1 MVYGQFTDENK
12 YEKLTIQHNI
22 QHMKPRITA
31 NEKEN
36 PIIVGL
42 DIGTTK
48 ICVTV
53 GRRSGTNK
61 IELLGVGKAE
71 SAGVNR
77 GVVANI
83 QKTVGSIREAV
94 AIAEGQSN
102 VDIKVVNV
110 GIAGQH
116 IKSIQHRGILTKN
129 DDDEIGRLDVER
141 LISDMYKLVL
151 PPGEEIIHVLP
162 QEFTID
168 NEPGIKEPIGMAG
181 RRMEANFHIISG
193 RVTDIKNIKK
203 CVDNS
208 DLEVSSL
215 VLEPLASSEAV
226 LDEEE
231 KMAGVVLVDIGGGTT
246 DVAIFHEGIIRHTA
260 VIPLGGNI
268 VTEDI
273 RQGCAVLR
281 NQAEQLKVRYG
292 SALADENKDNEVIC
306 VPGIRGRD
314 SKEISVKNLAF
325 IIQARMEEIIEHV
338 YYEIK
343 SSGYED
349 KLIAGI
355 VITGG
360 GAQLKHLVQ
369 LVEYITGI
377 DCRIGYPN
385 EYLAKTDMLNK
396 QSFDEMK
403 SPMYATSIGLL
414 IKGIQTVEEDEAT
427 QQEVVYKSP
436 DRSKVK
442 EITQTANKKESWF
455 TKIISDF
462 IKDDSGI
469 DDDSFIGKK

>member
-1 MVYGQFTDENK
+1 
-12 YEKLTIQHNI
+12 
-22 QHMKPRITA
+22 MKPRLA
-31 NEKEN
+31 ENEREN

-71 SAGVNR
+71 SSGVNR

-94 AIAEGQSN
+94 SIAESQSN

-116 IKSIQHRGILTKN
+116 IKSIQHRGILTKR
-129 DDDEIGRLDVER
+129 DYDEVGRLDVEQ

-181 RRMEANFHIISG
+181 RRVEANFHIISG
-193 RVTDIKNIKK
+193 RVTDIRNIKR

-231 KMAGVVLVDIGGGTT
+231 KTAGVVMVDIGGGTT
-246 DVAIFHEGIIRHTA
+246 DLAIFHEGIIRHTA

-273 RQGCAVLR
+273 NQGCSVLR

-306 VPGIRGRD
+306 VPGIRGREA
-314 SKEISVKNLAF
+314 KEISVKNLAY

-360 GAQLKHLVQ
+360 GAQLRHLVQ
-369 LVEYITGI
+369 FEAYITGI
-377 DCRIGYPN
+377 GCRIGYPN
-385 EYLAKTDMLNK
+385 EYMA
-396 QSFDEMK
+396 
-403 SPMYATSIGLL
+403 
-414 IKGIQTVEEDEAT
+414 
-427 QQEVVYKSP
+427 
-436 DRSKVK
+436 
-442 EITQTANKKESWF
+442 
-455 TKIISDF
+455 
-462 IKDDSGI
+462 
-469 DDDSFIGKK
+469 

>member
-1 MVYGQFTDENK
+1 
-12 YEKLTIQHNI
+12 
-22 QHMKPRITA
+22 MKPRIT
-31 NEKEN
+31 EIEREN
-36 PIIVGL
+36 PIVVGL

-53 GRRSGTNK
+53 GRRSGSNK

-83 QKTVGSIREAV
+83 QKTVFSIREAV
-94 AIAEGQSN
+94 SSAEGQSN
-102 VDIKVVNV
+102 VDIKVVNI

-116 IKSIQHRGILTKN
+116 IKSIQHRGILTKS
-129 DDDEIGRLDVER
+129 DDDEIGRIDVER

-203 CVDNS
+203 CVDNA

-226 LDEEE
+226 LDDEE

-292 SALADENKDNEVIC
+292 SALADENKENEVIC

-314 SKEISVKNLAF
+314 SKEISVKNLAY

-396 QSFDEMK
+396 QTFEEMK

-414 IKGIQTVEEDEAT
+414 IKGIQVIEDEEAAH
-427 QQEVVYKSP
+427 QEIA
-436 DRSKVK
+436 SKKTERTPVK
-442 EITQTANKKESWF
+442 EIAEKQSKKESWF
-455 TKIISDF
+455 TKIISEF
-462 IKDDSGI
+462 IKDNQEI
-469 DDDSFIGKK
+469 DDDTFIGKK